1 MKKLPWKLVLLI
13 LLIGIN
19 GILIIFRFWPEEIRP
34 QGMMRFVWVFLLA
47 ACYGLILF
55 LLHRLHDRYGK
66 YFPAVTEQ
74 GTAVL
79 SFLDRCR
86 WPAGI
91 LLWTLLTVFQ
101 IHGSSI
107 GMYSFYLGEPQTSAD
122 LIGFSRPSHFDEW
135 LNMTT
140 FALAQ
145 YANGFSQFNP
155 AFSAVPTDMGLF
167 PGSPV
172 EDWITVFRPFLLGH
186 LFLAPGMGLAFYWTG
201 RLILLFL
208 VSFEFGKFLTDGKK
222 AYAVLYA
229 WMVTLS
235 PAVQWWFGVN
245 GLAEMLMAGQAGVL
259 VLHRYIAVRGK
270 KERIGLAMAA
280 SYLACVYGMTLYPAW
295 QIPFG
300 YTFLL
305 MALLPLMRTEGRR
318 PADRTDLFCIGLFL
332 FMTGAAA
339 VHLWTLSGPSIEAI
353 RQTVYPGHR
362 FVTGGGLTV
371 KELFTGPLALFMP
384 FTEFSHP
391 YLNFNMVSFWDLA
404 PLGWIMAAGGMIRTK
419 RIDPLTAGLMA
430 LQGVFL
436 LFCFFPWP
444 SWLVK
449 ITLLYAVPVGRMII
463 PLSFINLIILV
474 RVISLYPVPWGKK
487 ASFPAALAC
496 TALALRAVFA
506 YCPDAYSLRNGIMLA
521 AAAGAGFL
529 VFLRYRRY
537 MGPYAMGLFL
547 VIGGMVNPVARG
559 VSSVYDTAL
568 AGEITDTV
576 QEDSSGRWIVSD
588 ESILLNNY
596 PAVFGAPVVNTFMV
610 HPAWTVWNSLS
621 LTEDQ
626 HTVLD
631 RCAHIIIQSI
641 TEESTHME
649 LQHGDVVSMTLSR
662 DDVMKL
668 GIRHILTKD
677 ENLEAL
683 DTDGVRFVPRSRAGA
698 WMIYDVQGKND

>member
-1 MKKLPWKLVLLI
+1 
-13 LLIGIN
+13 
-19 GILIIFRFWPEEIRP
+19 
-34 QGMMRFVWVFLLA
+34 MMRFVWIFLLSV
-47 ACYGLILF
+47 CYGLILF
-55 LLHRLHDRYGK
+55 LLYRLHDRYGK
-66 YFPAVTEQ
+66 YFTAVTGQ

-79 SFLDRCR
+79 SFLDHFR
-86 WPAGI
+86 WPIGI
-91 LLWTLLTVFQ
+91 FLWILLTVLQ

-107 GMYSFYLGEPQTSAD
+107 GIYSFYLGEPKTTTD
-122 LIGFSRPSHFDEW
+122 LIGFSRTSHFDEW

-172 EDWITVFRPFLLGH
+172 ADWSTVFRPFLLGY
-186 LFLAPGMGLAFYWTG
+186 LFLPPGMGLAFYWTG

-208 VSFEFGKFLTDGKK
+208 ISFEFGKFLTDGQK

-259 VLHRYIAVRGK
+259 VLHRYMAVHGK
-270 KERIGLAMAA
+270 KEGIGQATAA
-280 SYLACVYGMTLYPAW
+280 AYLACVYGMTLYPAW

-305 MALLPLMRTEGRR
+305 MALLPLIRTEGRR
-318 PADRTDLFCIGLFL
+318 RADRTDLFCGVLFL
-332 FMTGAAA
+332 LMTGAAA

-362 FVTGGGLTV
+362 FVTGGGMTV

-449 ITLLYAVPVGRMII
+449 ITLLYAVPVGRITI

-474 RVISLYPVPWGKK
+474 RTVSLYTVPWRKK
-487 ASFPAALAC
+487 VSFLTALAC
-496 TALALRAVFA
+496 TALPLWAVFA
-506 YCPDAYSLRNGIMLA
+506 YCPDAYSLRNSIVMA
-521 AAAGAGFL
+521 AVTGTGFL
-529 VFLRYRRY
+529 IFLRYRRY
-537 MGPYAMGLFL
+537 MGPYVMGLFL

-568 AGEITDTV
+568 AGEIKDAV
-576 QEDSSGRWIVSD
+576 AEDPSGRWIVSD
-588 ESILLNNY
+588 ESMLLNNY

-610 HPAWTVWNSLS
+610 HPAWTVWNNLP
-621 LTEDQ
+621 LTEEDR
-626 HTVLD
+626 TALN
-631 RCAHIIIQSI
+631 RCAHINIKEI
-641 TEESTHME
+641 TKRPTQIT
-649 LQHGDVVSMTLSR
+649 LLAGDNIVVTLNR

>member
-1 MKKLPWKLVLLI
+1 
-13 LLIGIN
+13 
-19 GILIIFRFWPEEIRP
+19 
-34 QGMMRFVWVFLLA
+34 MMRFVWVFLLA

-66 YFPAVTEQ
+66 YFPAVTGQ

-79 SFLDRCR
+79 SFLDRFR
-86 WPAGI
+86 WPAGFFV
-91 LLWTLLTVFQ
+91 WTLLTVFQ

-107 GMYSFYLGEPQTSAD
+107 GMYSSYLGEPQTSAD
-122 LIGFSRPSHFDEW
+122 LTGFSRISHFDEW

-172 EDWITVFRPFLLGH
+172 ADWITVFRPFLLGY
-186 LFLAPGMGLAFYWTG
+186 LFLPPGMGLAFYWTG

-229 WMVTLS
+229 WMVTMS

-259 VLHRYIAVRGK
+259 VLHRYMAVRGK
-270 KERIGLAMAA
+270 KERIVLATAA
-280 SYLACVYGMTLYPAW
+280 TYLACVYGMTLYPAW

-305 MALLPLMRTEGRR
+305 MVLLPLMRTEGRR

-384 FTEFSHP
+384 FAEFITP
-391 YLNFNMVSFWDLA
+391 ALNFNMASFWDLA
-404 PLGWIMAAGGMIRTK
+404 PLGWIMAAGGVIRTK
-419 RIDPLTAGLMA
+419 RMDLLTAGLMA
-430 LQGVFL
+430 LQGIFL

-449 ITLLYAVPVGRMII
+449 ITLFYAVPEGRMTI

-474 RVISLYPVPWGKK
+474 RSISLYPAPWGKK

-496 TALALRAVFA
+496 TALVLQSVFA
-506 YCPDAYSLRNGIMLA
+506 YCPDAYSLRNGIVLA

-537 MGPYAMGLFL
+537 MGLYAMGLFL

-568 AGEITDTV
+568 AGEITDAV
-576 QEDSSGRWIVSD
+576 QEDPSGRWIVSD

-621 LTEDQ
+621 LAEDQ

-641 TEESTHME
+641 TEEPTHME

-698 WMIYDVQGKND
+698 WMIYDVRRTGA